1 MRLIA
6 TAAAAAVAL
15 SLTTGTAF
23 AKCDA
28 GEIVIKFSHVT
39 NTDKH
44 PKGIAASLL
53 EKRVNE
59 EMNGK
64 ACMEVFPNS
73 QLYNDNTVLEAMLAG
88 DVQMAAPSLSKFE
101 KFTKKFRLFDL
112 PFMFN
117 DINAVDSF
125 QNSADGQKLK
135 ASMKRRGLLGLAF
148 WHNGM
153 KQISANKP
161 LITPADAKG
170 LKFRVQASDVLV
182 AQMAALDANP
192 QKMAFSE
199 VYGAL
204 QTGVVDGQENTW
216 SNIYGKKFFE
226 VQDGVTESNHGIID
240 YLVVT
245 STKWWDS
252 LPGDVRSQLQKIMD
266 EVTATR
272 NAESTKVNE
281 EAKQAIIAAGGVV
294 RQLNADQRA
303 KWVETMKP
311 VWGPHSRTT
320 SSKLLGA
327 LCRGAVRVTGPRLPL
342 TTIRNHGPGGR
353 VMHYEPTSALGRVV
367 NEIEE
372 TMIALILGVMTI
384 ITFVNVIARY
394 VFNDNILWALE
405 TTVFLFAWLVLLG
418 ASYCVKTHSHLG
430 VDAVINIVSTKTRKI
445 LAGIS
450 ITATLAFCVLLMIG
464 AWNFWAPFAA
474 LPMTNGE
481 INDQAWYEVDDIPML
496 DWLRFI
502 EASMNEGEAYEKLPR
517 FIPYAALPIGMALLT
532 FRVLQAAWHFA
543 TGRIDTIIAG
553 HEAEE
558 MVEEATQQTKQE
570 G

>member
-182 AQMAALDANP
+182 AQMAALGANP

-311 VWGPHSRTT
+311 VWAQFEGDVG
-320 SSKLLGA
+320 KD
-327 LCRGAVRVTGPRLPL
+327 
-342 TTIRNHGPGGR
+342 
-353 VMHYEPTSALGRVV
+353 
-367 NEIEE
+367 
-372 TMIALILGVMTI
+372 LI
-384 ITFVNVIARY
+384 
-394 VFNDNILWALE
+394 
-405 TTVFLFAWLVLLG
+405 
-418 ASYCVKTHSHLG
+418 
-430 VDAVINIVSTKTRKI
+430 
-445 LAGIS
+445 
-450 ITATLAFCVLLMIG
+450 
-464 AWNFWAPFAA
+464 
-474 LPMTNGE
+474 
-481 INDQAWYEVDDIPML
+481 
-496 DWLRFI
+496 
-502 EASMNEGEAYEKLPR
+502 
-517 FIPYAALPIGMALLT
+517 
-532 FRVLQAAWHFA
+532 QAAQSHN
-543 TGRIDTIIAG
+543 
-553 HEAEE
+553 
-558 MVEEATQQTKQE
+558 K
-570 G
+570 